1 MQRLA
6 ACRNY
11 GKPLLKVSDG
21 NCPGQGGPRD
31 SQFLGFKAGLGLGV
45 AGAAAGIGLG
55 SAVASSVTGKILKS
69 CVSPFI

>member
-1 MQRLA
+1 M
-6 ACRNY
+6 
-11 GKPLLKVSDG
+11 KVSDG

-31 SQFLGFKAGLGLGV
+31 AQLLGFKAGLGLGV

-69 CVSPFI
+69 CVSCFM